1 MKAKLND
8 AQARAYIAGENKG
21 LLMSYLDLFQRY
33 GSPSR
38 EAEIRLHGYLIR
50 PDTLTADRIQYNDE
64 TAARLIEDCRR
75 LADQLTEY
83 RQALAERYAAL
94 ATAAYRDRLEL
105 TRDPGYRGKAVIY
118 FVRIVRTYEDGTTER
133 VLDEKY
139 FGTERR
145 KAFARFAELKH
156 QRPGI
161 EIMQDTEKK
170 PWEK

>member
-1 MKAKLND
+1 
-8 AQARAYIAGENKG
+8 
-21 LLMSYLDLFQRY
+21 MSYLDLFQRY
-33 GSPSR
+33 GNPSR
-38 EAEIRLHGYLIR
+38 EADIRLSGWLLR
-50 PDTLTADRIQYNDE
+50 PDALTAEKIAGYDQS
-64 TAARLIEDCRR
+64 AARLITEAQT
-75 LADQLTEY
+75 LIDQLTEY
-83 RQALAERYAAL
+83 RAALAERYAAL

-105 TRDPGYRGKAVIY
+105 IRDPGYRGKPVIY

-161 EIMQDTEKK
+161 ETLQDTEKRS
-170 PWEK
+170 WER

>member
-1 MKAKLND
+1 
-8 AQARAYIAGENKG
+8 
-21 LLMSYLDLFQRY
+21 MSYLDLFQRY

-38 EAEIRLHGYLIR
+38 EADIRLSAYLIR
-50 PDTLTADRIQYNDE
+50 PDALTADRIQYNDE
-64 TAARLIEDCRR
+64 NAARIIAQCQALI
-75 LADQLTEY
+75 DQLTEY
-83 RQALAERYAAL
+83 RAALAERYAAL

-105 TRDPGYRGKAVIY
+105 IRDPGYRGKLVLY

-145 KAFARFAELKH
+145 KAFARFAELKK

-161 EIMQDTEKK
+161 ETMQDTEKRS
-170 PWEK
+170 WER

>member
-1 MKAKLND
+1 
-8 AQARAYIAGENKG
+8 
-21 LLMSYLDLFQRY
+21 MSYLDLFQRY

-38 EAEIRLHGYLIR
+38 EASVQIRDYLIR
-50 PDTLTADRIQYNDE
+50 PDVLTADRIANYDKS
-64 TAARLIEDCRR
+64 AARTIAECRQLI
-75 LADQLTEY
+75 DQLTEY
-83 RQALAERYAAL
+83 RQALAERYAQL

-105 TRDPGYRGKAVIY
+105 RRDPGYRGKPVIY
-118 FVRIVRTYEDGTTER
+118 SVQIVRTYEDGTTER

-161 EIMQDTEKK
+161 ETMQDTDKRS
-170 PWEK
+170 WER